1 MKTSNLFHHLHSQ
14 AKILIKTIC
23 FPQQQQKRK
32 RHSVNESSRFS
43 KKKKPFPQS
52 PCLEMAL
59 ISAPVPVAKAL
70 VVGPGQMVGF
80 YGCTLRLFGQCF
92 LLSLSL
98 TSKPASFLALQTLS
112 VWFIL
117 SVPTNFGACKGQ
129 GKYADEQSTNLQ
141 VS

>member
-1 MKTSNLFHHLHSQ
+1 MSHHV
-14 AKILIKTIC
+14 
-23 FPQQQQKRK
+23 
-32 RHSVNESSRFS
+32 SV

-52 PCLEMAL
+52 PCSGMAL